1 MEKYDN
7 NNTKELIKAIFTLK
21 NEDELNNFFRDLLTS
36 QEIIEFGKRWQAA
49 RMLNKNMLYTQ
60 IVKVT
65 GLSSTTVAR
74 VSRWLK
80 KGMGGYRMAIKRLGN
95 KNHHDHNF
103 LLAKRSG

>member
-7 NNTKELIKAIFTLK
+7 NNTKALIKAIFTLK
-21 NEDELNNFFRDLLTS
+21 NEDEISRFFRDLLTP

-49 RMLNKNMLYTQ
+49 QMLNKNMPYTQ
-60 IVKVT
+60 IVEAT

-80 KGMGGYRMAIKRLGN
+80 KVWGYRMVIKRLGN
-95 KNHHDHNF
+95 KNHHNHNF
-103 LLAKRSG
+103 LLTKRSG